1 MASCVFGDRLGPSD
15 HTGKGDVGRS
25 PAVNNLLTGLTSLCA
40 VLAEWT
46 CGEHVLGRGRAQQ
59 AVEHRKG
66 GRDGWSEGRRG
77 DVCRMLLSK
86 AAGEAVSPSTAS
98 PSPSLYCSPSPS
110 PSPSLSPLR
119 PPAPLL
125 SASMLSPTEAAVHLR
140 VQIGCDSS
148 TISSG
153 GLS

>member
-15 HTGKGDVGRS
+15 HTGRGDVGRS

-119 PPAPLL
+119 PPLL
-125 SASMLSPTEAAVHLR
+125 SCLLRCSPRQRQRSISGCRLVVTAALFQVE
-140 VQIGCDSS
+140 V
-148 TISSG
+148 
-153 GLS
+153 